1 MRLPGVS
8 LPIVN
13 DPRSRSAEAK
23 LRLLPHTSGSVVDPG
38 RTSRMDEE
46 QKSPRTRSS
55 LSHSARWDS
64 AGAEAAAIAQ
74 AAEGEALPQAE
85 AHGDRVAGR
94 YRAETA
100 APRSRKT

>member
-38 RTSRMDEE
+38 RDFPYGQEQASAPELDELLLVE
-46 QKSPRTRSS
+46 LSAKS
-55 LSHSARWDS
+55 
-64 AGAEAAAIAQ
+64 
-74 AAEGEALPQAE
+74 
-85 AHGDRVAGR
+85 
-94 YRAETA
+94 AET
-100 APRSRKT
+100 PPL